1 MMGVI
6 VITEEDDLASEYGI
20 DKVKNAITQPG
31 DVLWHSQPCT
41 GGCPWQ
47 IVNAKRSHATKLKID
62 AHWKEFARLWNAFQ
76 IVAQHAIDVG
86 ASVYHEWP
94 RGCMYW
100 GNRKVTSFLKKNNF
114 AYDIMHGCMYGLTAV
129 DGKDAG
135 KPINKPWKVARS
147 KEATKL
153 QMK

>member
-1 MMGVI
+1 MCFRVLGRTVTWNEPFRKRGWEVI
-6 VITEEDDLASEYGI
+6 VITEEDDIASEYGI
-20 DKVKNAITQPG
+20 NKVKNAITQPG

-100 GNRKVTSFLKKNNF
+100 GNRKVALAKHTIRRGDCKTPFV
-114 AYDIMHGCMYGLTAV
+114 IH
-129 DGKDAG
+129 
-135 KPINKPWKVARS
+135 KVR
-147 KEATKL
+147 
-153 QMK
+153 